1 MGYGFTRVWGAI
13 TIGIGL
19 AILLGTPLVAVL
31 AALVVQAESAAMRN
45 QPLLVPVALVTGL
58 VVGFLVGGIC
68 IVSGQL
74 LRIAVHSLH
83 LQSAMLERLDE
94 LATPW
99 PDDRWPVGGSQGR
112 RGTRTAEAAERRT
125 SS

>member
-1 MGYGFTRVWGAI
+1 
-13 TIGIGL
+13 
-19 AILLGTPLVAVL
+19 
-31 AALVVQAESAAMRN
+31 MRN

-58 VVGFLVGGIC
+58 VVGFLVGSIC

-94 LATPW
+94 LATPRPEDW
-99 PDDRWPVGGSQGR
+99 PARGR
-112 RGTRTAEAAERRT
+112 STGPARN
-125 SS
+125 